1 MTDKSG
7 QELIEYEHENMK
19 NYNYNNEN
27 FLIIQIFKMNNDAVI
42 KSYLN
47 HVNTHNISWNINIK
61 DETNTYPLLYLI
73 KNNNVECL
81 KLLLEYVNS
90 YNLTLNILDK
100 NNDGNYP
107 LLESVKYDGEGL
119 KLLLEYAK
127 IHNII
132 LNITDKNNVGNYPL
146 LSAANGNSENVKL
159 LMDYARTH
167 NIILNITDKNND
179 GNYPLLS
186 AANSNSENVKLLID
200 YAKTHNII
208 LNITDKNNE
217 GQYPISVATKCYNI
231 VTNMLLIEY
240 ANDHN
245 ITLNLDNK
253 DIDVNSMFV
262 NHYFSSMHIQKFNI
276 ENKKAFLSSVRV
288 ELIAN
293 KNNNDNDNNNNN
305 NNNNKVY
312 FLKISYNENI
322 INFDIE
328 EKGSFPLN
336 EYSLDQNLSELVR
349 IDKYFLLFETVEE
362 VFNSFKKLV
371 SEKNI
376 NLIEED
382 HLMKIK
388 IYNSITN
395 KVFFIIVPQKIN
407 CLKDENNIYQYIN
420 KLEQKISNLE
430 EEIKEI
436 SLGNDKLKEKNIEY
450 DKIIKENA
458 LRIEKLE
465 QKLNNNENNN
475 NNNNNINIDTSIY
488 FQKSNIIK
496 KDEINLILEW
506 IEMKPK
512 NFKLLLD
519 SKINGD
525 LTDTFYDACKDK
537 KPTIV
542 FIQSTDGYR
551 FGGFTNE
558 TWPMKDFKEDSK

>member
-276 ENKKAFLSSVRV
+276 ENKKAFLSSVR
-288 ELIAN
+288 
-293 KNNNDNDNNNNN
+293 
-305 NNNNKVY
+305 
-312 FLKISYNENI
+312 
-322 INFDIE
+322 
-328 EKGSFPLN
+328 
-336 EYSLDQNLSELVR
+336 
-349 IDKYFLLFETVEE
+349 
-362 VFNSFKKLV
+362 
-371 SEKNI
+371 
-376 NLIEED
+376 
-382 HLMKIK
+382 
-388 IYNSITN
+388 
-395 KVFFIIVPQKIN
+395 
-407 CLKDENNIYQYIN
+407 
-420 KLEQKISNLE
+420 
-430 EEIKEI
+430 
-436 SLGNDKLKEKNIEY
+436 
-450 DKIIKENA
+450 
-458 LRIEKLE
+458 
-465 QKLNNNENNN
+465 
-475 NNNNNINIDTSIY
+475 
-488 FQKSNIIK
+488 SNIIK

-558 TWPMKDFKEDSK
+558 TWPMKDFKEDSKSFIFSLDKKRKYKIINGNKAIYLVKRYGFSFGENSIFIYNKSSNTDENITTNMKSHDFPENVNDLNGGKKNFKVLCYEVYQIII